1 MAAFVASAGSFG
13 LSITTTPS
21 SSSPSPDPYTHTG
34 SRASATYATSTVSS
48 NFGCKASTSCRTVAN
63 SSSVHSRSQLL
74 SACKCLSSSASGA
87 SNASKA
93 LLGSTSI
100 CHVWSYG
107 RGGCVK
113 IVARAGGSRPP
124 PGARRPRPRPNN
136 TRQQPAEDDS
146 ARDRL
151 PVNEEITAGTVMLLG
166 DDGKLVGNMSKEEA
180 LFRAREMELD
190 LVQLDKQDPP
200 CVKIVQY
207 SKLKYELQKRKKEQQ
222 KKSTANRMDLK
233 ELKMRY
239 NIDVHDYEVRLRSA
253 QKFLKDGDKVKLI
266 IQFKGRELEFKE
278 LGLKLFER
286 FEEDIGEEGIVESKI
301 TKESRSMALVLA
313 PNKGKAPGQ
322 GPSTEKK
329 SGDEDSAGVA
339 AVGAEA

>member
-13 LSITTTPS
+13 CSLTASPS
-21 SSSPSPDPYTHTG
+21 SSSPSSDLYLHTSSRVLAASANPTVSPHFG
-34 SRASATYATSTVSS
+34 SNSCRAST
-48 NFGCKASTSCRTVAN
+48 N
-63 SSSVHSRSQLL
+63 SHSAVCSRSRSQLF
-74 SACKCLSSSASGA
+74 SACKHLSSSESGI
-87 SNASKA
+87 SNVSKA
-93 LLGSTSI
+93 LSGSISI

-107 RGGCVK
+107 RSVCVK

-124 PGARRPRPRPNN
+124 PGARRPRPNN
-136 TRQQPAEDDS
+136 NRQQQPAEDDS

-151 PVNEEITAGTVMLLG
+151 PANEEITADTVMLLG
-166 DDGKLVGNMSKEEA
+166 EDGKMVGKMSKNEA
-180 LFRAREMELD
+180 LFRAREMDLD

-200 CVKIVQY
+200 VVKIVQY

-239 NIDVHDYEVRLRSA
+239 NIDVHDYGVRLKSA

-266 IQFKGRELEFKE
+266 IQFKGRELEFKD

-286 FEEDIGEEGIVESKI
+286 FEGDIGEEGIVESKI
-301 TKESRSMALVLA
+301 TKDSRSMSMVLA

-329 SGDEDSAGVA
+329 IGDEDGAAVA

>member
-21 SSSPSPDPYTHTG
+21 SSSPSSDPYTYTG
-34 SRASATYATSTVSS
+34 SRASAAYATSTISS
-48 NFGCKASTSCRTVAN
+48 QFGCKASASCRT
-63 SSSVHSRSQLL
+63 SSSVHLHSQV
-74 SACKCLSSSASGA
+74 LSSSASSA
-87 SNASKA
+87 SNESKA
-93 LLGSTSI
+93 ILGSTPI

-124 PGARRPRPRPNN
+124 PGARRPRPKPNN
-136 TRQQPAEDDS
+136 TRQQSAEDDS

-151 PVNEEITAGTVMLLG
+151 PVNEEITADTVMLLG
-166 DDGKLVGNMSKEEA
+166 DDGKLIGNISKEEA
-180 LFRAREMELD
+180 LFRAREMDLD

-222 KKSTANRMDLK
+222 KKSSANRMDLK

-266 IQFKGRELEFKE
+266 IQFKGRELDFKD
-278 LGLKLFER
+278 LGMKLFDR
-286 FEEDIGEEGIVESKI
+286 FEADIGEEAIVETKI
-301 TKESRSMALVLA
+301 TKDARSISLVLA
-313 PNKGKAPGQ
+313 PNKGKAPVQ

-329 SGDEDSAGVA
+329 SGDEDSARVA